1 MASIKPGIASWSSV
15 ASPLAELVETTF
27 PRSLNTLMAE
37 LAGVCVEVFS
47 PEWHPANAT
56 KASNEQASDR
66 RITATVYYRPLAAR
80 VILSS
85 GTRTARYGVNEPRL
99 DSPQS
104 WVPHPWP
111 SFIATRVGYLDPQ

>member
-80 VILSS
+80 VIPSS
-85 GTRTARYGVNEPRL
+85 AAPKAPYRGNEPSH
-99 DSPQS
+99 D
-104 WVPHPWP
+104 
-111 SFIATRVGYLDPQ
+111 